1 MTKKPEIEEFDK
13 LSITD
18 LMRKDS
24 KELIVA
30 IFIKTKLQNSKL
42 SSHDDKLRWHDK
54 IILGIF
60 SVIGLG
66 IISAIIM
73 GVINA

>member
-1 MTKKPEIEEFDK
+1 MAKKPEIEEFDK

-18 LMRKDS
+18 LMHKPS

-30 IFIKTKLQNSKL
+30 IFVKNKEQNNKLK
-42 SSHDDKLRWHDK
+42 SHEDKLRWHDK
-54 IILGIF
+54 ILLGIF

-73 GVINA
+73 GVINL